1 MLMDLDHFK
10 AINDRFGHAVGDEV
24 LSVMAQRMA
33 FALRKVDQLGRIGGE
48 EFLAYCPQTDLEGTR
63 ALAERFREQVIVEP
77 IPSLPPGDRV
87 TVSIGL
93 ATWEGPEDTAERL
106 LSRADKALYQA
117 KAEGRN
123 RVVG

>member
-1 MLMDLDHFK
+1 
-10 AINDRFGHAVGDEV
+10 
-24 LSVMAQRMA
+24 
-33 FALRKVDQLGRIGGE
+33 VDQLGRIGGE
-48 EFLAYCPQTDLEGTR
+48 EFLAYCPQTELEGTR
-63 ALAERFREQVIVEP
+63 ALAERFREQVIVES
-77 IPSLPPGDRV
+77 IPGLPPGDRV
-87 TVSIGL
+87 TLSIGL